1 MKTTPIL
8 TCILQLVDDVTP
20 LPHGHA
26 KVRFIHA
33 GGSVADQVT
42 VKLNKTFYIDLQPFE
57 KPRYI
62 NIISKSYHVRVA
74 PNASSK
80 ALALVSLV
88 FVQKVSVKQS

>member
-1 MKTTPIL
+1 M
-8 TCILQLVDDVTP
+8 DDVTP

-26 KVRFIHA
+26 KVRFIHV

-62 NIISKSYHVRVA
+62 NIISKSYRVRVA

-80 ALALVSLV
+80 ALALVSLA
-88 FVQKVSVKQS
+88 FVQKVFGKRFL